1 MAERREDRMMLDAKA
16 FAAGLSPQAR
26 AWVAE
31 QAQATGRPV
40 AAVLE
45 TLAEEGYRAWR
56 FPGISFKGDARSRRA
71 WVTGTGLD
79 VWEMIMLYRDFEGD
93 IDAMVADY
101 TFYEV
106 HVRLAL
112 DYYAEYPEEIDQ
124 ALAENRRAFE
134 DIRERY
140 PGLVLD
146 A

>member
-1 MAERREDRMMLDAKA
+1 MMLDTKA

-31 QAQATGRPV
+31 QARVTGRPV
-40 AAVLE
+40 EAVLE

-93 IDAMVADY
+93 IEAMVEDY
-101 TFYEV
+101 TFHEV

-112 DYYAEYPEEIDQ
+112 DYYAAYPGEIDQ
-124 ALAENRRAFE
+124 ALAENDRPPE
-134 DIRERY
+134 YWHEVYPDIIPAPAE
-140 PGLVLD
+140 
-146 A
+146 